1 MARATVHCRVC
12 KQEFNRLDP
21 ALVEGIDWVQPVKK
35 FYYHKKCYEDFANKK
50 GKISEGDIAL
60 EAEDEVWRSAVYDYL
75 KRDIK
80 ICVDYPKFIS
90 QWNNLLKDGKTAKGI
105 YFTIRYFYEVEKGDP
120 SRAEGGIGIVSHTYE
135 KGTTY
140 WGERNQRDKGIVAAI
155 EAQIKQAQSQNIIK
169 VNLRKP
175 KKQIKTAAERL
186 AEIEAM
192 EEDE

>member
-1 MARATVHCRVC
+1 MAKATVHCRVC

-21 ALVEGIDWVQPVKK
+21 ALVENIDWVQPVKK

-50 GKISEGDIAL
+50 GKISEGDITL

-80 ICVDYPKFIS
+80 ILVDYPKFIS

-120 SRAEGGIGIVSHTYE
+120 SKADGGIGIVSYTYE

-140 WGERNQRDKGIVAAI
+140 WGERNQKDKGIVAAI
-155 EAQIKQAQSQNIIK
+155 EKQILEAANQNI
-169 VNLRKP
+169 VNVKL
-175 KKQIKTAAERL
+175 KKQKRAAKSAADAL
-186 AEIEAM
+186 AAVDM
-192 EEDE
+192 EDE

>member
-1 MARATVHCRVC
+1 MAKAMVHCRVC

-21 ALVEGIDWVQPVKK
+21 ALVENIDWVQPVRK

-50 GKISEGDIAL
+50 GKISEGDITL

-80 ICVDYPKFIS
+80 ILVDYPKFIS

-120 SRAEGGIGIVSHTYE
+120 SKADGGIGIVSYIYE

-140 WGERNQRDKGIVAAI
+140 WGERNQKDKGIVAAI
-155 EAQIKQAQSQNIIK
+155 EKQILEAASQNI
-169 VNLRKP
+169 VNVKL
-175 KKQIKTAAERL
+175 KKQKRTAKSAADAL
-186 AEIEAM
+186 AAVDM
-192 EEDE
+192 EDE